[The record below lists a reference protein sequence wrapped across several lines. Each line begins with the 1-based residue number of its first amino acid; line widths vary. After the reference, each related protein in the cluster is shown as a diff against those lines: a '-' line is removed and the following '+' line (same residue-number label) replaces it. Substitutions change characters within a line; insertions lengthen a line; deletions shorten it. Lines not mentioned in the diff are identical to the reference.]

1 MYRYAI
7 TCLLCSLDC
16 QTFAVVKKRKDVADC
31 VCVGVDDKVNKF
43 SLLDIQVVAKV

>member
-1 MYRYAI
+1 
-7 TCLLCSLDC
+7 
-16 QTFAVVKKRKDVADC
+16 VKKRKDVADC